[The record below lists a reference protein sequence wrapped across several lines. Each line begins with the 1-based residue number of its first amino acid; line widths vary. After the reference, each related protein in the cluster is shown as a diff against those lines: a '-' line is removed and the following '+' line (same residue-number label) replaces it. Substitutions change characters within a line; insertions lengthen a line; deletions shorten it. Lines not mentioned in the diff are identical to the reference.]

1 MDETNRK
8 KLDRIY
14 DFIIETSKGNFSL
27 QLDSK
32 NGGELEPLM
41 LLLNMMSEELNIL
54 IHHLHGSKST
64 PEPVSIIIFFDQD
77 LSIKFVSESVKDL
90 LGREVEITIEKFS
103 LRDLIDDKSIQRIRK
118 SIQKSRRKRL
128 AIDFIH
134 ASGLHVE
141 TSATIEQIPET
152 TTAKFYFLIANKITY
167 QNKRLNKL
175 LKSQHK
181 TSYPTKNRSLLLQ
194 ENREMIER
202 IEEYAIKHLDEPFPG
217 LAELASFSNAS
228 ESKIKKGFKLH
239 YDMTIYQYYTK
250 KRHEKALLLLTQTE
264 KQVSTVAMECGFI
277 NAAHFSRSFKK
288 YFGISPSQVQRRP
301 DNI

>member
-1 MDETNRK
+1 MDEANRK
-8 KLDRIY
+8 KLERIY

-32 NGGELEPLM
+32 NSGELEPLM

-54 IHHLHGSKST
+54 IHHLYGSKST
-64 PEPVSIIIFFDQD
+64 PKPVSIIIIFDHD
-77 LSIKFVSESVKDL
+77 LTIKFVSDSIRNL
-90 LGREVEITIEKFS
+90 LSLDVPSATEKFS
-103 LRDLIDDKSIQRIRK
+103 LRDLIDNKSLKRISKFIQR
-118 SIQKSRRKRL
+118 SRRKRI

-152 TTAKFYFLIANKITY
+152 ITTNLYLLTANKIIY
-167 QNKRLNKL
+167 QNKRLDKL

-202 IEEYAIKHLDEPFPG
+202 IEEYVIKHLDEPFPG

-239 YDMTIYQYYTK
+239 YGMTIYQYYTK

>member
-1 MDETNRK
+1 MDK
-8 KLDRIY
+8 VKSVILDRIY
-14 DFIIETSKGNFSL
+14 DFIIENSKGNFSL
-27 QLDSK
+27 QLDPKES
-32 NGGELEPLM
+32 GDFEPLI

-54 IHHLHGSKST
+54 IHHLHGAKSTSKTINLIFIFDRSLQIKFLSKSVYELLKLRKNILDQKT
-64 PEPVSIIIFFDQD
+64 SLNDLLASKSIKKIKKSMVTSRTEKIPVDFIYSPGIIIETMG
-77 LSIKFVSESVKDL
+77 SVESLPMHIGPGLFL
-90 LGREVEITIEKFS
+90 LK
-103 LRDLIDDKSIQRIRK
+103 
-118 SIQKSRRKRL
+118 
-128 AIDFIH
+128 AH
-134 ASGLHVE
+134 
-141 TSATIEQIPET
+141 
-152 TTAKFYFLIANKITY
+152 KILE
-167 QNKRLNKL
+167 QNKRLEKL
-175 LKSQHK
+175 LNSNRIVG
-181 TSYPTKNRSLLLQ
+181 YPTKNRSLLLQ

-202 IEEYAIKHLDEPFPG
+202 IEEYIIKNIDQPFPG

-239 YDMTIYQYYTK
+239 YGMTIYQYYTK